1 MKREQLPLTNIMVE
15 AILDQS
21 DKIRTTALNGTLYT
35 VGDDN
40 DLYDFL
46 RMIYEV
52 PYIREEWGLVIGE
65 AG

>member
-1 MKREQLPLTNIMVE
+1 MVE
-15 AILDQS
+15 AILEQS

-35 VGDDN
+35 VDDDN

-46 RMIYEV
+46 RMMYEV
-52 PYIREEWGLVIGE
+52 PYMREEWGLVVGE